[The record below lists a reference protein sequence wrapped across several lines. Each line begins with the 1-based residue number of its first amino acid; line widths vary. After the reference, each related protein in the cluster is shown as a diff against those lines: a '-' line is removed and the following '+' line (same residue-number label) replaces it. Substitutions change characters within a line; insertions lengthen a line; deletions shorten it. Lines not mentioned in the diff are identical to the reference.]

1 MSNDPSTAPALP
13 ASLELRDGRK
23 VTLRGIREQDKAAI
37 RTAFHRLSPDSRY
50 TRFMMSV
57 RDVPEA
63 LLEAATHPVQGRE
76 FTVIAVHGEGAAETI
91 VAAARYVGV
100 ADSDTCEFA
109 VTVAD
114 DWHALGLARRLLVVL
129 IAAATT
135 QGFHCMEGFVLTRN
149 TAMRR
154 LARALGF
161 VDHPSEDDATLREVR
176 LDLGAGGCAGQRPG
190 PQ

>member
-1 MSNDPSTAPALP
+1 M
-13 ASLELRDGRK
+13 SLELRDGHK
-23 VTLRGIREQDKAAI
+23 VTLRAIREQDKAAI

-63 LLEAATHPVQGRE
+63 LLEAATHPVPGRE
-76 FTVIAVHGEGAAETI
+76 FTVVAVSGEGESETI
-91 VAAARYVGV
+91 VAAARDVG
-100 ADSDTCEFA
+100 AAGSDTCEFA

-129 IAAATT
+129 IESATA

-154 LARALGF
+154 LAKALGF
-161 VDHPSEDDATLREVR
+161 VDRQSEDDATLREVR
-176 LDLGAGGCAGQRPG
+176 RDLAPGGCDVSTA
-190 PQ
+190 